1 VHRGSLLVAAFAAAL
16 LAPSACASRS
26 RLPASLT
33 DDEFRSLAAELSE
46 PAGAFKAS
54 DNLVSNELHL
64 AEVVRLLGRR
74 GGVYI
79 GVGPE
84 QNFSYIAEVQ
94 PAMAF
99 VVDIR
104 RENRDLHLL
113 YKALFEVSV
122 DRADFVGRLFSRPRP
137 QTSGAAA
144 TVEEL
149 FTAVE
154 ATSPDATFHD
164 RTRSQVHQR
173 LQEHHRLAL
182 SAEELRSIDDAL
194 AAFRE
199 DGPDVRYAR
208 TRAGGDEP
216 SYRVLMTRQD
226 IMGHAGS
233 YLSSEERFA
242 FVKALHA
249 RNLVVPVVGN
259 FGGTHTLRRISE
271 YVRQHDATVTAFYG
285 SNVQVYLTNE
295 QTATFCETLAGLPYS
310 SDTWFI
316 GSKGMQRFPAKL
328 KACS

>member
-1 VHRGSLLVAAFAAAL
+1 M
-16 LAPSACASRS
+16 
-26 RLPASLT
+26 SLT

-46 PAGAFKAS
+46 PAGEFKAS

-64 AEVVRLLGRR
+64 AEMVRLLGRR

-94 PAMAF
+94 PALAF
-99 VVDIR
+99 VVDVR
-104 RENRDLHLL
+104 QENRDLHLL
-113 YKALFEVSV
+113 YKALFELSA

-137 QTSGAAA
+137 QPSGAGV
-144 TVEEL
+144 TVEQIFAAL
-149 FTAVE
+149 DTAS
-154 ATSPDATFHD
+154 ADAALYET
-164 RTRSQVHQR
+164 TQSQVHQH
-173 LQEHHRLAL
+173 LQEYHRLAL
-182 SAEELRSIDDAL
+182 PAGDLRSIDEAL

-199 DGPDVRYAR
+199 DGPDIRYGR

-226 IMGHAGS
+226 IMGHTGS

-242 FVKALHA
+242 FVKGLHA

-271 YVRQHDATVTAFYG
+271 YVRRHDETVTAFYG
-285 SNVQVYLTNE
+285 SNVQVYLSNE
-295 QTATFCETLAGLPYS
+295 QTATFCETLAGLPHT
-310 SDTWFI
+310 SDSWFI
-316 GSKGMQRFPAKL
+316 GSKGMQRFQEKL
-328 KACS
+328 KAC